1 MQRFFVRFRLAVD
14 RTFLGLSLVARCVG
28 VVCVSAA
35 IPAVGLH
42 LQVGRDGQVG
52 VGVLGDSTV
61 LISRSSTFKR
71 FLAFA
76 FAASRAFRCARSA
89 RCSGIGVSLPIAVA
103 TRSQL
108 SALHSCEGI
117 FFLEL
122 FGVLVTAIFVM
133 RAITEC
139 LSRSWRSCFDLW
151 KIIVARAAGTRRFV
165 YFKTCRW
172 VSWLIKCFV
181 IVRIRLVI
189 K

>member
-1 MQRFFVRFRLAVD
+1 MQRFLVRFRLAVD

-76 FAASRAFRCARSA
+76 FAASRAFRCARS
-89 RCSGIGVSLPIAVA
+89 SGIGVSLPIAVA

-139 LSRSWRSCFDLW
+139 LSRSWCSCFDLW

-172 VSWLIKCFV
+172 ISWLLKLSL
-181 IVRIRLVI
+181 IVRVRLTI